1 MSNQAILITQ
11 PDFDRTTRYI
21 SAWSGEV
28 AEFSLKRGNKTITV
42 KGKRANRSEFESII
56 SKIEPKLIMLN
67 GHGNDN
73 EVYGQGNEVL
83 LDLKSGEEIIKGKIF
98 YALSCSAAKTLGTDC
113 VKKGTIAFI
122 GYSGDYIFLHSHLKV
137 SRPREDKRAKL
148 FFKPSNLIPISLI
161 KGNNTHDSYKDSKN
175 ALRRI
180 IVDLLNSETS
190 NEERACL
197 PYLVWNYQH
206 LTLLGNGK
214 AKLY

>member
-1 MSNQAILITQ
+1 MSNQSILITQ

-21 SAWSGEV
+21 SAWSNEV
-28 AEFSLKRGNKTITV
+28 EEFSKKRGNKTITL
-42 KGKRANRSEFESII
+42 KGKRANRSEFESVI

-73 EVYGQGNEVL
+73 EVAGQDNEVL
-83 LDLKSGEEIIKGKIF
+83 LDLKSREEIIRGKIF
-98 YALSCSAAKTLGTDC
+98 YALSCSAAKTLGIDC

-122 GYSGDYIFLHSHLKV
+122 GYSEAYIFLHSHLKI
-137 SRPREDKRAKL
+137 SRPREDKRAQL

-161 KGNNTHDSYKDSKN
+161 KGNNTKDSFHDSKN
-175 ALRRI
+175 AMKRT

-206 LTLLGNGK
+206 LTLLGDGT